1 MNTRHT
7 ILFAGKPVR
16 RVLSAVAAFSV
27 LMTSMPVH
35 ALDWANATPV
45 AGGITGGTVGNV
57 TTINQAEQ
65 AGIINWTDF
74 DIAAGEIANFSQ
86 PDAAAVTL
94 NRITSS
100 MDGTQIAGQINANGG
115 VWVVDPNGVF
125 IQNGARINVGAAF
138 VAATMDISNEDF
150 LAGNMNFDGTVSGTG
165 PVQVDS
171 GASIAAGTLA
181 ALLGGE
187 VSMNGVLTTP
197 QAVLAAA
204 GDSIIIDTVNGGTIS
219 ITLAGDAAN
228 DMQLGGTFSGDVTA
242 AVEGQGIA
250 QDLVGALEIAG
261 TAELTASGAV
271 TLDNAANDFQ
281 DGVTAHA
288 GLSLKLADTDDIILT
303 DVDTVN
309 GAITVTAGG
318 QITATDVAGLTDN
331 DANDIVLTGEGI
343 AVGVISAGAGTAAD
357 VVLDAGT
364 GAITDLQADTVTVGA
379 QGFAQNAGRTVNVV
393 ADQLG
398 MTAQGDIGAAGNPL
412 DLTVKTVAASS
423 ANGSVYLYET
433 DMLTVGTVGTVSG
446 VTAGQNAKVETI
458 NGTLTVGQTVTAT
471 AGDLLLAANGAG
483 SDVILNA
490 AAGAAADNVT
500 VLASDAFRQNA
511 DITAGG
517 TIDVRTTGNIVMAP
531 DTTSASGG
539 SAGDNIRYF
548 SSNGAVT
555 MGHLNA
561 GDGLV
566 AVDASRGIVSA
577 GGAVNVTASGAQFS
591 SQGGDIGAIPGI
603 GNGPVLTDVDV
614 LAAHSYGSQNFIQVA
629 AGGDVTVGTVGTPDD
644 PETAGVDERAFVNR
658 VGLDSSL
665 TEVYLDAKSDL
676 QSESGDIRLATEWGA
691 ITVSDGLAD
700 AQSSDMDGVG
710 VRAAGNILLDAWS
723 MNGNVDGDV
732 TLNAA
737 VVSDA
742 GSISVLAARNIA
754 QNVSGSA
761 KGDLLVV
768 SGDGTIDV
776 EAADGAIVMADGTLG
791 QTDGGH
797 IRYAASGGITL
808 GLLDARTREARDVAE
823 DGSDNDAD
831 SLVDSAD
838 PDEQNWNRDTD
849 WGLVSVWDDTGS
861 VTDGNGGA
869 RNIIARGAV
878 FTVPAGGIGEAEGV
892 GGGPVDLQVGTLA
905 ALSQGN
911 QYFIQAP
918 DGRDLTIGTVGDG
931 GEQINYVMFSPVGV
945 GSWDIERMSDLESTA
960 GSVKVGVRN
969 GSLTVNDGEPMGPR
983 PEMDGVG
990 VRAAEDVLLDAWSM
1004 NGNVDGDITLNAAVV
1019 SDAGSISVL
1028 AARNI
1033 AQNVSGSAK
1042 GDILVVSGDGTI
1054 DVEVAGGAIVMADGT
1069 LGQTD
1074 GGHIRYAASGGI
1086 TLGLLDARTREAR
1099 DVAEDGSDNDADSL
1113 VDSAD
1118 PDEQNWNRDT
1128 DWGLVSVWDDTGSVT
1143 DGNGGARNIIARGA
1157 VFTVPAGGIGEAE
1170 GVGGGPVD
1178 LQVGTLAALS
1188 QGNQYFIQAPDGRDL
1203 TIGTVGD
1210 GGEQINY
1217 VMFSPVGV
1225 GSWDI
1230 ERMSDLESTAGSVKV
1245 GVRNG
1250 SLTVNDGEPMGPRP
1264 EMDGVGVRAAEDVL
1278 LMTGGGA
1285 DSDVILN
1292 AAVAA
1297 GDDVTLLASGNIEQ
1311 AAAGDVTAAAGDVL
1325 VEAGAGIVMADG
1337 ATAAAGDDLRYE
1349 AKGGDAKITGLKST
1363 AADGAVMVKA
1373 AGGITDAGDMARDVE
1388 ASAAQLVAGG
1398 SVGQKSGEGNGPL
1411 DLAVGTVAAKGGDA
1425 GSVYLSEADALLVGT
1440 VAAVDVNRV
1449 KMDSTSDAT
1458 ADGAALSGA
1467 VAGQNVKIENGVG
1480 AAGGLTVDQ
1489 AVTAASGDVLLSAK
1503 GGGLSLNA
1511 AVTAGDDVTL
1521 LASRGIIQS
1530 GGITA
1535 GGTIDVETAGG
1546 SISLAAVSQT
1556 SGGNIRYAASGDV
1569 VLDGLLDAG
1578 AGDVAVEAGGDITDN
1593 MGMIIVNANGFA
1605 IPNDVV
1611 NIVADT
1617 VSFFAGGN
1625 IGDTGAGTSGTRPFN
1640 PITVRANGVAAQG
1653 GNIAVYGKPNLTIA
1667 SVPAVSVTRLTLDD
1681 VDQTATSPALSGINA
1696 GTGDVNLM
1704 ADNSVIDGTGAGT
1717 DITAGT
1723 LTVSA
1728 GHIIGAGGGQNTIDP
1743 LEVRLNGGHGPYD
1756 IWVNNVAGSPDKVV
1770 YAFLNTVGGKSSP
1783 VAAATQD
1790 SGALI
1795 FVNGQYVGGDP
1806 ESVQLFAAVEAFPAE
1821 TPELKSRQGVFGDP
1835 FFLHDQMDINEPV
1848 ALGLIDLILT
1858 GKATITGAPEI
1869 PADAYREIFSG
1880 GLSPSTSF
1888 WFGTGTDDKQEEAET
1903 EEKGLEKGEV

>member
-990 VRAAEDVLLDAWSM
+990 VRAAEDVLL
-1004 NGNVDGDITLNAAVV
+1004 
-1019 SDAGSISVL
+1019 
-1028 AARNI
+1028 
-1033 AQNVSGSAK
+1033 
-1042 GDILVVSGDGTI
+1042 
-1054 DVEVAGGAIVMADGT
+1054 
-1069 LGQTD
+1069 
-1074 GGHIRYAASGGI
+1074 
-1086 TLGLLDARTREAR
+1086 
-1099 DVAEDGSDNDADSL
+1099 
-1113 VDSAD
+1113 
-1118 PDEQNWNRDT
+1118 
-1128 DWGLVSVWDDTGSVT
+1128 
-1143 DGNGGARNIIARGA
+1143 
-1157 VFTVPAGGIGEAE
+1157 
-1170 GVGGGPVD
+1170 
-1178 LQVGTLAALS
+1178 
-1188 QGNQYFIQAPDGRDL
+1188 
-1203 TIGTVGD
+1203 
-1210 GGEQINY
+1210 
-1217 VMFSPVGV
+1217 
-1225 GSWDI
+1225 
-1230 ERMSDLESTAGSVKV
+1230 
-1245 GVRNG
+1245 
-1250 SLTVNDGEPMGPRP
+1250 
-1264 EMDGVGVRAAEDVL
+1264 
-1278 LMTGGGA
+1278 MTGGGA